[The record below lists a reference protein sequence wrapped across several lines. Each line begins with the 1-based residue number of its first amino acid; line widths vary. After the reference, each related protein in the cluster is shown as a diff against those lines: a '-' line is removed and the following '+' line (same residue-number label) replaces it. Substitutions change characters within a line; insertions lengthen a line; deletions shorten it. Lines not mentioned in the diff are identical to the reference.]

1 MANKVHKYEVL
12 VEWVGNCGSGTAEYT
27 GYSRNHVISAGAKP
41 LIQGSSDPGF
51 RGDATRWSPEDL
63 LVVALSACHKLFYL
77 HLCADAGISV
87 LAYKDTARGEMVEDS
102 TSSGHFTRV
111 VLRPQITI
119 RQGDDLAL
127 AERLHHDAHAKC
139 FIANSVNFP
148 VSCEPVIARG
158 ENFT

>member
-1 MANKVHKYEVL
+1 MLNKVHKYKVW
-12 VEWVGNCGSGTAEYT
+12 VEWVGNRGSGTEQYT
-27 GYSRNHVISAGAKP
+27 GYSRDHVISAGAKP
-41 LIQGSSDPGF
+41 VIQGSSDPCY
-51 RGDATRWSPEDL
+51 RGDAARWSPEDL
-63 LVVALSACHKLFYL
+63 LVGALSACHELFYL

-87 LAYKDTARGEMVEDS
+87 LAYKDTASGEMIEDS
-102 TSSGHFTRV
+102 TSGGHFTQV

-119 RQGDDLAL
+119 REGDDLAL